1 MESVRRLARAASA
14 PVAGFCAALWSVR
27 GEIAVTAALLGGWA
41 CATIFAATW
50 FGARAWL
57 ASGALLL
64 LSLVGWKYLGTLA
77 WKGLYTLSHE
87 DADDA

>member
-14 PVAGFCAALWSVR
+14 PLARCVAAVWSVR

-41 CATIFAATW
+41 CATVFAATW
-50 FGARAWL
+50 FGARAWM
-57 ASGALLL
+57 ASVALFL

-77 WKGLYTLSHE
+77 WKGLYALANE
-87 DADDA
+87 ERDDA